1 VTVSKKVVGGL
12 SLVLVMAAAALAV
25 VYRGLTRVEHE
36 LHQLA
41 AVKEPSYSSTLEIEV
56 NLNGIVL
63 AVFAYIRERDP
74 QYRALV
80 LEDERD
86 VADFHARYLGL
97 AEAAEERRLAVDL
110 GTLFEEFRLLG
121 RELMDLR
128 DSQEGAFTRVAD
140 QLERADSV
148 IDLISPPLAAR
159 TDLAAALKL
168 SAVSDLE
175 AELAEVGFW
184 LVNYQRGHTAELKR
198 SIAVHA
204 DQVRAALV
212 RCRGLTLSPKEAD
225 QLNAVEHLFEG
236 AMDTVEEAIASEDD
250 LRGGTKRFL
259 DLRARMDGLLDER
272 IQPIALARLYQPR
285 RAADQAVTSVIERSR
300 WLMPAVLI
308 AAALVAA
315 AVITAISRPLR
326 RLKAGT
332 EAVGAG
338 DLDHRIVIT
347 SRDEFADVAAEFN
360 RMVEQLQATTVSKE
374 ALERSELILR
384 RTVAQ
389 LRREIAE
396 RERAEASLRRA
407 ETMAAMG
414 ALVAGVAHEVRNPL
428 FGILSILDAVEARF
442 AERTDQQRHFTA
454 LREEAGRLNALMQD
468 LLEYGKP
475 PRRELA
481 PGSLQQVLGEALR
494 RAEPVAA
501 EAGVRLLDDIPPDI
515 APVRL
520 DRERLLRV
528 FQNLLE
534 NAIQHSQAG
543 ASVVLKSR
551 TGGSDGDRWVEC
563 VVADAGPGLRPEDL
577 PHLFEPF
584 FTRRPGGT
592 GLGLSIVQQIAE
604 EHGGQIVAANR
615 PEGGAMM
622 TVRLPVC
629 DAEAA
634 AEVSPA
640 RP

>member
-1 VTVSKKVVGGL
+1 
-12 SLVLVMAAAALAV
+12 
-25 VYRGLTRVEHE
+25 
-36 LHQLA
+36 
-41 AVKEPSYSSTLEIEV
+41 
-56 NLNGIVL
+56 
-63 AVFAYIRERDP
+63 
-74 QYRALV
+74 
-80 LEDERD
+80 
-86 VADFHARYLGL
+86 
-97 AEAAEERRLAVDL
+97 
-110 GTLFEEFRLLG
+110 
-121 RELMDLR
+121 
-128 DSQEGAFTRVAD
+128 
-140 QLERADSV
+140 
-148 IDLISPPLAAR
+148 
-159 TDLAAALKL
+159 
-168 SAVSDLE
+168 
-175 AELAEVGFW
+175 
-184 LVNYQRGHTAELKR
+184 
-198 SIAVHA
+198 
-204 DQVRAALV
+204 
-212 RCRGLTLSPKEAD
+212 
-225 QLNAVEHLFEG
+225 
-236 AMDTVEEAIASEDD
+236 
-250 LRGGTKRFL
+250 
-259 DLRARMDGLLDER
+259 
-272 IQPIALARLYQPR
+272 
-285 RAADQAVTSVIERSR
+285 
-300 WLMPAVLI
+300 
-308 AAALVAA
+308 
-315 AVITAISRPLR
+315 
-326 RLKAGT
+326 
-332 EAVGAG
+332 
-338 DLDHRIVIT
+338 
-347 SRDEFADVAAEFN
+347 
-360 RMVEQLQATTVSKE
+360 
-374 ALERSELILR
+374 
-384 RTVAQ
+384 
-389 LRREIAE
+389 
-396 RERAEASLRRA
+396 
-407 ETMAAMG
+407 MG